1 MFREYK
7 RLLLCV
13 LSVYLSLY
21 TMAEDFKTYKS
32 GTYFKVK
39 TIRRNLNRSIITKT
53 YMTDSISVCS
63 YKCVKLKSLSL
74 YFVTVEKICFCNNG
88 LDGSDISD
96 SKKPEVLYAVLVQ
109 EVEVK
114 LFMCLLSLVSFINLS
129 QTSPCFYVCAV
140 PVFLKPWEKRR
151 TCSLLQC
158 FLPFWRS
165 FHHFHKS

>member
-32 GTYFKVK
+32 GTYFKMK
-39 TIRRNLNRSIITKT
+39 TIRRDLNRSIITKT

-96 SKKPEVLYAVLVQ
+96 SKKTGSAVCCSRTGSGGKTFHVFAVSGFFHKPFPN
-109 EVEVK
+109 EP
-114 LFMCLLSLVSFINLS
+114 LFLRVCSTSLFKTL
-129 QTSPCFYVCAV
+129 
-140 PVFLKPWEKRR
+140 E
-151 TCSLLQC
+151 C